1 MLAIDNNMHLLI
13 FWVSTDIQ
21 QADKASRTI
30 DLKEEI
36 LSDKA
41 YSLVTNYVNPTVDCM
56 ATAANA
62 KCEKYYSR
70 FHEDMAEGTNFLTK
84 IPKIEDI
91 LYCFPPKTIAD
102 ITARHIFSLPNKFIF
117 IFHVMNEFPFF
128 VALRPPKSIIIRIDD
143 KCAVSTLIPCR
154 KKVKDYDWY
163 KPNDKM
169 KSLYAI
175 INN

>member
-1 MLAIDNNMHLLI
+1 MMAVDNNMHLLI

-41 YSLVTNYVNPTVDCM
+41 FTIVTEYISPTIDCM
-56 ATAANA
+56 ATASNT
-62 KCEKYYSR
+62 KCIKYYAR
-70 FHEDMAEGTNFLTK
+70 FHEDMALGTNFLTI
-84 IPKIEDI
+84 IPNRDEI

-102 ITARHIFSLPNKFIF
+102 ITARHMFQLENKYIF

-128 VALRPPKSIIIRIDD
+128 VALKPKEAILMRIDD
-143 KCAVSTLIPCR
+143 KCAVTTLVPCR

-163 KPNDKM
+163 KPNDKL

-175 INN
+175 IKM